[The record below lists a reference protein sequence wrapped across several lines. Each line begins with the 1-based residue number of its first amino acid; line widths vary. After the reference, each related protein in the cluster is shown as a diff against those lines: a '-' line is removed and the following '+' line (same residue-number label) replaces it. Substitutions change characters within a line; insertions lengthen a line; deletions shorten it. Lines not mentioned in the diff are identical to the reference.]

1 MPYSYH
7 IRYNYNTWAPS
18 EMMNLSSKP
27 FMGHSKHGP
36 ESLGIDEDIYNF
48 TDEDEDL
55 MNRDL
60 QDEE

>member
-1 MPYSYH
+1 
-7 IRYNYNTWAPS
+7 
-18 EMMNLSSKP
+18 MMNLSSKP